1 MRAIGNIVWQVSSPI
16 FWIIIGVSLGLLALL
31 WLQAWRRQNK
41 KYRITRMCMSFFMV
55 VALGLLGLKPAW
67 QTQQKSQTALLL
79 SPGYAPQTLDSLQKT
94 VDSVLIFEYG
104 AATLPKTLTTKAIKV
119 PDAAFIA
126 RNYPQLG
133 KIHLIGNG
141 LPAYEL
147 PSLEL
152 YQTQFHL
159 NAPPTGFQEVT
170 YPKQSIAQEDFIVK
184 GSYQIGSDSSVTLLL
199 SNPGGIADSVLI
211 NTKSPET
218 FTLKDK
224 PKEAGRYVYHL
235 IAKNTQGDTLSKE
248 PVPVEIHPQRK
259 LNVVIINN
267 FPRFET
273 KYLKNWLAEQGHQVA
288 VRFIIS
294 KNKVKDEFANQTAIS
309 FQLTPRL
316 LQQVDLL
323 IMDATY
329 AQNLGA
335 GTLTT
340 LQQAVKRQGLGVLI
354 QADESGSVPVTLAK
368 FPLGQVDQDKAL
380 VNGPDFGI
388 KGTYKLTQLPYLLQ
402 QRVGTLALV
411 NNTQGQTLVGYNI
424 NGLGAVGI
432 SLIEESYQM
441 LLDGKPNYYTAYWS
455 HILNKLA
462 KKQRPVNLWKVNTT
476 FPLIGEKCDLTL
488 NTSLPKPIGELTD
501 IAGSAEFYLQ
511 NQLDFPQKWQGSI
524 WAKQAG
530 WHQLGVKNDTTGT
543 TPLYIFTEKQWKNWR
558 IRQQIIANKRWV
570 KKHKERV
577 PLKQKQ
583 PLSHQQP
590 IPLGYFFGLF
600 LLSAGFLW
608 LEPKL

>member
-1 MRAIGNIVWQVSSPI
+1 MKGAGNIVWQVSPLI
-16 FWIIIGVSLGLLALL
+16 FWIIVGVSLGLLAFL
-31 WLQAWRRQNK
+31 WLQAWSRQNK
-41 KYRITRMCMSFFMV
+41 KYRIARISMSFFMV
-55 VALGLLGLKPAW
+55 LALGLLGLKPAW
-67 QTQQKSQTALLL
+67 QTQQKSPTALLL
-79 SPGYAPQTLDSLQKT
+79 SSGYAPQILDSLQKT
-94 VDSVLIFEYG
+94 LDSILVFRYG
-104 AATLPKTLTTKAIKV
+104 TTTPSKTLTKKAIKV
-119 PDAAFIA
+119 HDAAFIA
-126 RNYPQLG
+126 RNYPQIA

-147 PSLEL
+147 PSLEP
-152 YQTQFHL
+152 YHTQFHL

-184 GSYQIGSDSSVTLLL
+184 GTYQIGSDSSVTLLL
-199 SNPGGIADSVLI
+199 SNPGGITDSVLI

-235 IAKNTQGDTLSKE
+235 IVKNTQGDTLNNE
-248 PVPVEIHPQRK
+248 PVPVEIQPQRK
-259 LNVVIINN
+259 LNVVIINH

-288 VRFIIS
+288 VRSIIS

-316 LQQVDLL
+316 LQQIDIL

-335 GTLTT
+335 GTLAT
-340 LQQAVKRQGLGVLI
+340 LQKAVKTQGLGVLI
-354 QADESGSVPVTLAK
+354 QADESGNVPVTLAK
-368 FPLGQVDQDKAL
+368 FPLGQTDQDKAL

-388 KGTYKLTQLPYLLQ
+388 KGSYKLTQLPYLLQ

-441 LLDGKPNYYTAYWS
+441 LLDGKPNYYTAYWT
-455 HILNKLA
+455 HILNQLA
-462 KKQRPVNLWKVNTT
+462 KKQRPINLWKINTI
-476 FPLIGEKCDLTL
+476 FPLMGEKCDITL
-488 NTSLPKPIGELTD
+488 NTSLPKPIGEITD
-501 IAGSAEFYLQ
+501 IEGNAEFYLQ

-524 WAKQAG
+524 WPKQAG

-543 TPLYIFTEKQWKNWR
+543 TPLYIFAEKHWKNWR
-558 IRQQIIANKRWV
+558 IRQQIMANKQWAQ
-570 KKHKERV
+570 KHKDRMSLE
-577 PLKQKQ
+577 KKQ
-583 PLSHQQP
+583 PLSHQQS

-600 LLSAGFLW
+600 LLSTGFLW